1 VAHARTRRSRDG
13 YYDSREPAAPRSSA
27 TDMRKRNK
35 TQRFTRTR
43 TQRALGLAL
52 ICLALCAGSAVRAAV
67 FRCVDANGVNTY
79 ADRPC
84 VPNESEN
91 QGQSRAAASS
101 DSERQ
106 LNSAKTKKAARILD
120 LLRIAPSEPEIF
132 LLQRTVDDAAPD
144 LVQALDP
151 DNASWT
157 PANAKWHSVL
167 EFVKADLRRDVQTA
181 LRRSAS
187 EMSRVTVQQFAARAD
202 EADLDVVLAF
212 LGSGDGARYRALE
225 SEVRHI
231 VYDALDS
238 LLAQEPIPEERP
250 SEATLRRRK
259 ELLSLTLDYRIVKD
273 GGGPPR
279 SDLYAGSAAV
289 ADYSARHDG
298 LALDAL
304 IDEYEPYLPQF
315 HAFTDS
321 PTAKTLLRALEPAM
335 RTYRALSSVET
346 TNFAEMELDKYFARW
361 RAVYGP
367 PIKAIA
373 RTTVMVR
380 GRMVMISQTT
390 QIAFNAAGSPE
401 GMAIACEQREDNL
414 YQTAHRST
422 DNNAQ
427 TAALK
432 AIQNRCR
439 SEQRLPPL

>member
-1 VAHARTRRSRDG
+1 MQERNNNTGFTRARTRRV
-13 YYDSREPAAPRSSA
+13 
-27 TDMRKRNK
+27 
-35 TQRFTRTR
+35 
-43 TQRALGLAL
+43 LGAAL
-52 ICLALCAGSAVRAAV
+52 ICVALCAGSSVRAAV
-67 FRCVDANGVNTY
+67 FRCVDANGANTY

-84 VPNESEN
+84 APNKIEN
-91 QGQSRAAASS
+91 QGQAGAAASS
-101 DSERQ
+101 DSEPQ
-106 LNSAKTKKAARILD
+106 LNSAKSKKSARILD
-120 LLRIAPSEPEIF
+120 LLRIAPSEPETF

-151 DNASWT
+151 DNARWT
-157 PANAKWHSVL
+157 PANGKWHTVL

-187 EMSRVTVQQFAARAD
+187 DMSREAAQQFAARAD
-202 EADLDVVLAF
+202 EADMDAVLTF
-212 LGSGDGARYRALE
+212 LGSGDGARYLALE

-238 LLAQEPIPEERP
+238 LLAQEPVPEETP
-250 SEATLRRRK
+250 NAATIRRRQ

-273 GGGPPR
+273 GGGPPP
-279 SDLYAGSAAV
+279 SDLYAGSSTV
-289 ADYSARHDG
+289 ADYSVRHDG
-298 LALDAL
+298 LTLDAL

-321 PTAKTLLRALEPAM
+321 STTKKLIRALEPAV

-346 TNFAEMELDKYFARW
+346 TNFAERELDKYFPRW

-367 PIKAIA
+367 PINTIA
-373 RTTVMVR
+373 RTTVIIR
-380 GRMVMISQTT
+380 GRTVMISQTT
-390 QIAFNAAGSPE
+390 QMTINAAGSPE

-414 YQTAHRST
+414 YQNTHRSIR
-422 DNNAQ
+422 DNNTQ
-427 TAALK
+427 AASLK

>member
-1 VAHARTRRSRDG
+1 
-13 YYDSREPAAPRSSA
+13 
-27 TDMRKRNK
+27 MRKRNYN
-35 TQRFTRTR
+35 RAFTRS
-43 TQRALGLAL
+43 RARWVLSAAL
-52 ICLALCAGSAVRAAV
+52 VCLALCESSSVRAAV

-84 VPNESEN
+84 VPNESEK
-91 QGQSRAAASS
+91 QRQAHATASS
-101 DSERQ
+101 DSEPQ
-106 LNSAKTKKAARILD
+106 INSAKIKKAARILD
-120 LLRIAPSEPEIF
+120 LLRIAPSEPETF

-151 DNASWT
+151 DNAKWT

-187 EMSRVTVQQFAARAD
+187 EMSRVTAQQFAARAD
-202 EADLDVVLAF
+202 EADLDAELTF
-212 LGSGDGARYRALE
+212 LGSGDGARYLALDN
-225 SEVRHI
+225 EVRHI

-238 LLAQEPIPEERP
+238 LLAQEPIPDEMP
-250 SEATLRRRK
+250 SAATLRRRQ
-259 ELLSLTLDYRIVKD
+259 ELLSLTLDHRIVKD
-273 GGGPPR
+273 GGGPPP

-304 IDEYEPYLPQF
+304 IEEYEPYLPQF

-321 PTAKTLLRALEPAM
+321 PTAKKLLRALEPAM
-335 RTYRALSSVET
+335 RTYIARSSAET
-346 TNFAEMELDKYFARW
+346 TNFAEMELDKYFPRW

-367 PIKAIA
+367 PIKSTA
-373 RTTVMVR
+373 RTTVIVR
-380 GRMVMISQTT
+380 GRMVMISQTSQMT
-390 QIAFNAAGSPE
+390 INAAGSPE

-414 YQTAHRST
+414 YQNARRSAP

-427 TAALK
+427 AVALK

>member
-1 VAHARTRRSRDG
+1 
-13 YYDSREPAAPRSSA
+13 
-27 TDMRKRNK
+27 
-35 TQRFTRTR
+35 
-43 TQRALGLAL
+43 
-52 ICLALCAGSAVRAAV
+52 
-67 FRCVDANGVNTY
+67 VDANGANTY

-84 VPNESEN
+84 APSESEN
-91 QGQSRAAASS
+91 HGQARAAASS
-101 DSERQ
+101 DSEPQ

-120 LLRIAPSEPEIF
+120 LLRIAPSEPESF

-151 DNASWT
+151 DNARWT

-187 EMSRVTVQQFAARAD
+187 EMSRAAAQQFAARAD
-202 EADLDVVLAF
+202 EADLDAVLTF
-212 LGSGDGARYRALE
+212 LGSGDGARYLALE

-231 VYDALDS
+231 VYDARDS
-238 LLAQEPIPEERP
+238 LLAQEPIPDETP
-250 SEATLRRRK
+250 SAATLRRRQ

-273 GGGPPR
+273 GGGPPP

-304 IDEYEPYLPQF
+304 FDEYEAYLPQC

-321 PTAKTLLRALEPAM
+321 PTAKKLLRALEPAV
-335 RTYRALSSVET
+335 RTYMALSSAET
-346 TNFAEMELDKYFARW
+346 TNFAEMELDKYFPRW

-367 PIKAIA
+367 PIKSTG
-373 RTTVMVR
+373 RTTVMIR
-380 GRMVMISQTT
+380 GRTVMISQTT
-390 QIAFNAAGSPE
+390 QMTINAAGSPE

-414 YQTAHRST
+414 YQNAHRST
-422 DNNAQ
+422 PDNNTQ
-427 TAALK
+427 TAALR

>member
-1 VAHARTRRSRDG
+1 MHKRNNNPRFTRARTRRVL
-13 YYDSREPAAPRSSA
+13 SA
-27 TDMRKRNK
+27 
-35 TQRFTRTR
+35 
-43 TQRALGLAL
+43 AL
-52 ICLALCAGSAVRAAV
+52 ICLALCSGSSVRAAV
-67 FRCVDANGVNTY
+67 FRCVDAKGANTY

-84 VPNESEN
+84 EPNESEN
-91 QGQSRAAASS
+91 HGQAS
-101 DSERQ
+101 EPQ
-106 LNSAKTKKAARILD
+106 LNSAKTKKAARVLD
-120 LLRIAPSEPEIF
+120 LLRIAPSEPETF

-151 DNASWT
+151 DNAKWT

-187 EMSRVTVQQFAARAD
+187 EMSRVTAQQYAARAD
-202 EADLDVVLAF
+202 EADVDAVLTF
-212 LGSGDGARYRALE
+212 LGSGDGARYLAFE

-238 LLAQEPIPEERP
+238 LLAQESVPEETP
-250 SEATLRRRK
+250 SAATLRRRQ

-273 GGGPPR
+273 GGGPPP

-298 LALDAL
+298 LAIDAL

-321 PTAKTLLRALEPAM
+321 PTGKKLLRALEPAT

-346 TNFAEMELDKYFARW
+346 TNFAEMELGKYFSRW

-367 PIKAIA
+367 PIKSTA
-373 RTTVMVR
+373 RTTVVVR
-380 GRMVMISQTT
+380 GRLVMISQTT
-390 QIAFNAAGSPE
+390 QMTINAAGSPE

-414 YQTAHRST
+414 YQNAHRST
-422 DNNAQ
+422 PDNNTQ
-427 TAALK
+427 TAALR

>member
-1 VAHARTRRSRDG
+1 MRRRNNNPMFNRARTRRVSG
-13 YYDSREPAAPRSSA
+13 A
-27 TDMRKRNK
+27 
-35 TQRFTRTR
+35 
-43 TQRALGLAL
+43 AL
-52 ICLALCAGSAVRAAV
+52 ICFALCVGPSVRAAV
-67 FRCVDANGVNTY
+67 FRCVDSNGVNTY

-84 VPNESEN
+84 APNESEH
-91 QGQSRAAASS
+91 QRQARAAAS
-101 DSERQ
+101 DSEPQ
-106 LNSAKTKKAARILD
+106 LNTAKAKKAARMLE
-120 LLRIAPSEPEIF
+120 LLRIAPAEPETF

-187 EMSRVTVQQFAARAD
+187 EMSRVTTQQFAARAD
-202 EADLDVVLAF
+202 EADLDAALTF
-212 LGSGDGARYRALE
+212 LGSGDGARYVALE
-225 SEVRHI
+225 GEVRHI
-231 VYDALDS
+231 LYDALDS
-238 LLAQEPIPEERP
+238 LLAQEPIPEETP
-250 SEATLRRRK
+250 SAVTLRRRQD
-259 ELLSLTLDYRIVKD
+259 LLSLTLEYRIVKD
-273 GGGPPR
+273 GGGPLP
-279 SDLYAGSAAV
+279 SDLHAGSAAV

-335 RTYRALSSVET
+335 RTYRALSIAET
-346 TNFAEMELDKYFARW
+346 TNFAEMELDKYFPRW

-367 PIKAIA
+367 PIRSTA
-373 RTTVMVR
+373 RTSVTIR
-380 GRMVMISQTT
+380 GRIVMISQTT
-390 QIAFNAAGSPE
+390 QMTINAAGSPE

-414 YQTAHRST
+414 YQNTHRPT
-422 DNNAQ
+422 DSNAQ
-427 TAALK
+427 AAALK

>member
-1 VAHARTRRSRDG
+1 MRKRNNNPRFTRARTRR
-13 YYDSREPAAPRSSA
+13 
-27 TDMRKRNK
+27 
-35 TQRFTRTR
+35 
-43 TQRALGLAL
+43 ALGEAL
-52 ICLALCAGSAVRAAV
+52 ICLALCAGSSVRAAV

-84 VPNESEN
+84 APNESEH
-91 QGQSRAAASS
+91 QGQARAAASS
-101 DSERQ
+101 DSEPQ
-106 LNSAKTKKAARILD
+106 LNSTKTKKAARMLE
-120 LLRIAPSEPEIF
+120 LLRIAPAEPETF

-187 EMSRVTVQQFAARAD
+187 EMSRVIAQQFAARAD
-202 EADLDVVLAF
+202 EADLDAALTF
-212 LGSGDGARYRALE
+212 LGSGDGARYVALE

-231 VYDALDS
+231 LYDALES
-238 LLAQEPIPEERP
+238 LLAQEPIPEETP
-250 SEATLRRRK
+250 SAATLRRRQ
-259 ELLSLTLDYRIVKD
+259 ELLSLTLDHRIVKD
-273 GGGPPR
+273 GGGPLP

-304 IDEYEPYLPQF
+304 TDEYEPYLPQF
-315 HAFTDS
+315 HAFADS
-321 PTAKTLLRALEPAM
+321 PTAKTLLRALEPGM
-335 RTYRALSSVET
+335 RTYRALSSAET
-346 TNFAEMELDKYFARW
+346 TNFAEMELDKYFPRW

-367 PIKAIA
+367 PIKSTA
-373 RTTVMVR
+373 RTTVTIR
-380 GRMVMISQTT
+380 GRLVMISQTT
-390 QIAFNAAGSPE
+390 QMTINAAGSPE

-414 YQTAHRST
+414 YQSAHRPNP
-422 DNNAQ
+422 DNNTQA
-427 TAALK
+427 AALK

>member
-1 VAHARTRRSRDG
+1 
-13 YYDSREPAAPRSSA
+13 
-27 TDMRKRNK
+27 
-35 TQRFTRTR
+35 
-43 TQRALGLAL
+43 
-52 ICLALCAGSAVRAAV
+52 
-67 FRCVDANGVNTY
+67 VDANGVNTY

-84 VPNESEN
+84 VPDKSEN
-91 QGQSRAAASS
+91 QGQTRAAASS
-101 DSERQ
+101 DSEPQ
-106 LNSAKTKKAARILD
+106 LNGAKSKKAARILD
-120 LLRIAPSEPEIF
+120 LLRIAPSEPETF

-151 DNASWT
+151 DNARWT

-187 EMSRVTVQQFAARAD
+187 EMSRVTAQQYAARAD
-202 EADLDVVLAF
+202 EADLDAVLTF
-212 LGSGDGARYRALE
+212 LGSGDGARYLAFE

-238 LLAQEPIPEERP
+238 LLAQEPIPDQTP
-250 SEATLRRRK
+250 SAATLRRRQ
-259 ELLSLTLDYRIVKD
+259 ELLFLTLDYRIVKD
-273 GGGPPR
+273 GGGPPP
-279 SDLYAGSAAV
+279 SDINAGSAAV

-304 IDEYEPYLPQF
+304 VDEYEPYLPQF

-321 PTAKTLLRALEPAM
+321 TTAKKLLRALEPAM
-335 RTYRALSSVET
+335 RTYRALSSTET
-346 TNFAEMELDKYFARW
+346 TNFAEMEIDRYFPRW

-367 PIKAIA
+367 PIKSSA
-373 RTTVMVR
+373 RTTVIVR
-380 GRMVMISQTT
+380 GRMVMISGTT
-390 QIAFNAAGSPE
+390 QLTINAAGSPE

-414 YQTAHRST
+414 YQNTHRST
-422 DNNAQ
+422 ADNNTQA
-427 TAALK
+427 AALR

>member
-1 VAHARTRRSRDG
+1 M
-13 YYDSREPAAPRSSA
+13 
-27 TDMRKRNK
+27 DMCNRNNNP
-35 TQRFTRTR
+35 RFTRAR
-43 TQRALGLAL
+43 TQRVPGAAL
-52 ICLALCAGSAVRAAV
+52 ICLAICAGSSVRAAV
-67 FRCVDANGVNTY
+67 FQCVDANGVNTY
-79 ADRPC
+79 SDRPC
-84 VPNESEN
+84 APNESEN
-91 QGQSRAAASS
+91 LGQARAAASS
-101 DSERQ
+101 NPEPL
-106 LNSAKTKKAARILD
+106 LNSAKTKKAARVLD
-120 LLRIAPSEPEIF
+120 LLRIAPSEPEAF

-151 DNASWT
+151 DNVRWT

-167 EFVKADLRRDVQTA
+167 EFVKADLRRDAQTA

-187 EMSRVTVQQFAARAD
+187 EMSRVTAQQFAARAD
-202 EADLDVVLAF
+202 EADLDALLTF
-212 LGSGDGARYRALE
+212 LGSGDGARYLALD

-238 LLAQEPIPEERP
+238 LLAQEPIPDETP
-250 SEATLRRRK
+250 SAATLRRRQ
-259 ELLSLTLDYRIVKD
+259 ELLSLTLDNRIVED

-279 SDLYAGSAAV
+279 SGLYVGSAAV

-321 PTAKTLLRALEPAM
+321 PTAKKLLRALEPAM
-335 RTYRALSSVET
+335 RTYRALSSAET
-346 TNFAEMELDKYFARW
+346 TDFAAMELNKYFARW

-367 PIKAIA
+367 PIKSTA
-373 RTTVMVR
+373 RTTVVIR

-390 QIAFNAAGSPE
+390 QMTINAAGSPE
-401 GMAIACEQREDNL
+401 AMAIACEQREDNL
-414 YQTAHRST
+414 YQNAHRSSSDYNT
-422 DNNAQ
+422 QA
-427 TAALK
+427 AALK

>member
-1 VAHARTRRSRDG
+1 MTTESPGASIL
-13 YYDSREPAAPRSSA
+13 A

-35 TQRFTRTR
+35 NPRFTRLPGR
-43 TQRALGLAL
+43 RVLGVTL
-52 ICLALCAGSAVRAAV
+52 IYVALCVGHTARAAV
-67 FRCVDANGVNTY
+67 FRCVDANGVSTY

-84 VPNESEN
+84 QPNENED

-101 DSERQ
+101 DSEPQ
-106 LNSAKTKKAARILD
+106 LNKAKTKKAARILD
-120 LLRIAPSEPEIF
+120 LLRIAPSEPEAF

-151 DNASWT
+151 DNTRWT

-167 EFVKADLRRDVQTA
+167 EFVKADMRRDVQTA
-181 LRRSAS
+181 LRRSAN
-187 EMSRVTVQQFAARAD
+187 EMSRVTAQQFAARAD
-202 EADLDVVLAF
+202 EADLDAALTF
-212 LGSGDGARYRALE
+212 LGSGDGARYLALD

-238 LLAQEPIPEERP
+238 LLAQEPIPDDAP
-250 SEATLRRRK
+250 TEATLRRRQ
-259 ELLSLTLDYRIVKD
+259 ELLSLTLDYRILKD
-273 GGGPPR
+273 GGGPP
-279 SDLYAGSAAV
+279 SADLFAGSAAV

-321 PTAKTLLRALEPAM
+321 PATKKLLRALEPAV
-335 RTYRALSSVET
+335 RTYTALSSTET
-346 TNFAEMELDKYFARW
+346 TDFAEMELDKYFPRW

-367 PIKAIA
+367 PVKSTA
-373 RTTVMVR
+373 RTTVMIR

-390 QIAFNAAGSPE
+390 QMTINAAGSPE
-401 GMAIACEQREDNL
+401 GMAIACEQREENL
-414 YQTAHRST
+414 YQNSHRST
-422 DNNAQ
+422 SDNNTQA
-427 TAALK
+427 AALR

>member
-1 VAHARTRRSRDG
+1 MHKRNNNPRFTGAPTRRV
-13 YYDSREPAAPRSSA
+13 
-27 TDMRKRNK
+27 
-35 TQRFTRTR
+35 
-43 TQRALGLAL
+43 LGAAL
-52 ICLALCAGSAVRAAV
+52 ICLALCLGSSVRAAV
-67 FRCVDANGVNTY
+67 FRCVDAKGVSTY

-84 VPNESEN
+84 ASNESEQ
-91 QGQSRAAASS
+91 QGQARASAAS
-101 DSERQ
+101 DSEPQ
-106 LNSAKTKKAARILD
+106 LNSTKTKKAARILD
-120 LLRIAPSEPEIF
+120 LLRIAPSEPETF

-151 DNASWT
+151 DNARWT

-187 EMSRVTVQQFAARAD
+187 EMSRVAAQQFAARAD
-202 EADLDVVLAF
+202 EADLDAVLTF
-212 LGSGDGARYRALE
+212 LGSGDGARYLAFE

-238 LLAQEPIPEERP
+238 LLAQEPIPDETP
-250 SEATLRRRK
+250 SAATLRRRQ
-259 ELLSLTLDYRIVKD
+259 ELLSLTLDYRILKD
-273 GGGPPR
+273 GGGPPP

-321 PTAKTLLRALEPAM
+321 PTAKKLLRSLEPAM
-335 RTYRALSSVET
+335 RTYAALSSSET
-346 TNFAEMELDKYFARW
+346 TNFAEMELGKYFPRW

-367 PIKAIA
+367 PVKSTA
-373 RTTVMVR
+373 RTTVIVR
-380 GRMVMISQTT
+380 GRMVMISHTT
-390 QIAFNAAGSPE
+390 QMTINAAGSPE

-414 YQTAHRST
+414 YQNAHRST
-422 DNNAQ
+422 PDNNAQ
-427 TAALK
+427 AAALK
-432 AIQNRCR
+432 TIQNRCR
-439 SEQRLPPL
+439 SEQRLPAL

>member
-1 VAHARTRRSRDG
+1 
-13 YYDSREPAAPRSSA
+13 
-27 TDMRKRNK
+27 M
-35 TQRFTRTR
+35 
-43 TQRALGLAL
+43 LGAAL
-52 ICLALCAGSAVRAAV
+52 ICLALCAGSSVRAGV
-67 FRCVDANGVNTY
+67 FRCVDVNGLNTY

-84 VPNESEN
+84 APNESQN
-91 QGQSRAAASS
+91 PGQARAAASS
-101 DSERQ
+101 DSEPQ
-106 LNSAKTKKAARILD
+106 LNSAKIKKSLQILD
-120 LLRIAPSEPEIF
+120 LLRFAPSEPETF

-167 EFVKADLRRDVQTA
+167 EFVKADLRRDVQTE
-181 LRRSAS
+181 LRRSAG
-187 EMSRVTVQQFAARAD
+187 ELSRATAQQFAARAE
-202 EADLDVVLAF
+202 EADLDAVLTF
-212 LGSGDGARYRALE
+212 LVSGNGARYRALE

-238 LLAQEPIPEERP
+238 LLAQEPVPDETP
-250 SEATLRRRK
+250 SAATLRRRQ
-259 ELLSLTLDYRIVKD
+259 ELLSLTLDYHIVKD
-273 GGGPPR
+273 GGGPPP

-321 PTAKTLLRALEPAM
+321 PTAKKLFRALEPAM
-335 RTYRALSSVET
+335 RTYMALSSAET

-367 PIKAIA
+367 PTKSAVS
-373 RTTVMVR
+373 TTVMIR
-380 GRMVMISQTT
+380 GRMVTISQTT
-390 QIAFNAAGSPE
+390 QMAINAAGSPE

-414 YQTAHRST
+414 YQNAHRSSA

-427 TAALK
+427 AAALR

>member
-1 VAHARTRRSRDG
+1 MRKQNNYLTFIHARARRV
-13 YYDSREPAAPRSSA
+13 
-27 TDMRKRNK
+27 
-35 TQRFTRTR
+35 
-43 TQRALGLAL
+43 LGAAL
-52 ICLALCAGSAVRAAV
+52 ICLALCAGSYVRAAV

-79 ADRPC
+79 GDRPC
-84 VPNESEN
+84 VPDKNEN
-91 QGQSRAAASS
+91 QGQARVGASF
-101 DSERQ
+101 DLERQ
-106 LNSAKTKKAARILD
+106 LDSAKTKKAARILD
-120 LLRIAPSEPEIF
+120 LLRIAPSEPETF

-151 DNASWT
+151 DNARWT
-157 PANAKWHSVL
+157 PANSKWHSVL

-187 EMSRVTVQQFAARAD
+187 DMSRAAAQQFAARAD
-202 EADLDVVLAF
+202 EADLDAVLTF
-212 LGSGDGARYRALE
+212 LGSGDGARYLAFE

-238 LLAQEPIPEERP
+238 LLAQESIPDQTP
-250 SEATLRRRK
+250 SAATLRRRQ

-273 GGGPPR
+273 GGGPPL

-321 PTAKTLLRALEPAM
+321 PTAKKLFRALEPAM
-335 RTYRALSSVET
+335 RTYMALSSAET
-346 TNFAEMELDKYFARW
+346 ANFAEMELDKYFPRW

-367 PIKAIA
+367 PIKSTA
-373 RTTVMVR
+373 RTTVIIR
-380 GRMVMISQTT
+380 GRMVMISHTT
-390 QIAFNAAGSPE
+390 QMTSNAAGSPE

-414 YQTAHRST
+414 YQNAHRST
-422 DNNAQ
+422 PDNNTQA
-427 TAALK
+427 AALK

>member
-1 VAHARTRRSRDG
+1 MDMLKQNNNPRFTGTRTRRVLG
-13 YYDSREPAAPRSSA
+13 AA
-27 TDMRKRNK
+27 
-35 TQRFTRTR
+35 F
-43 TQRALGLAL
+43 
-52 ICLALCAGSAVRAAV
+52 ICLALSAGSSVRAAV
-67 FRCVDANGVNTY
+67 FRCVDSNGANTY
-79 ADRPC
+79 TDRPC
-84 VPNESEN
+84 APNESEN
-91 QGQSRAAASS
+91 QGQARAPAPSV
-101 DSERQ
+101 SELQ
-106 LNSAKTKKAARILD
+106 LNNAKTKKAARILD
-120 LLRIAPSEPEIF
+120 LLRIAPSEPETF
-132 LLQRTVDDAAPD
+132 LLQRTIDEAAPD

-151 DNASWT
+151 DNAKWT
-157 PANAKWHSVL
+157 PANGKWHSVL

-187 EMSRVTVQQFAARAD
+187 EMSRVTAQQFADRAD
-202 EADLDVVLAF
+202 EADLDAMLKF
-212 LGSGDGARYRALE
+212 LGSGDGPHYIALE

-238 LLAQEPIPEERP
+238 LLAQESVPEEIP
-250 SEATLRRRK
+250 NAATLRRRQ

-273 GGGPPR
+273 GGGPPP

-321 PTAKTLLRALEPAM
+321 ATTKKLLRALEPAM
-335 RTYRALSSVET
+335 RTYRALSSTET
-346 TNFAEMELDKYFARW
+346 TNFAEMELDKYFPRW

-367 PIKAIA
+367 PIKSTI
-373 RTTVMVR
+373 RTSVMIR

-390 QIAFNAAGSPE
+390 QMTINAAGSPE

-414 YQTAHRST
+414 YQNTHRST
-422 DNNAQ
+422 PDNNTRA
-427 TAALK
+427 AALK

>member
-1 VAHARTRRSRDG
+1 
-13 YYDSREPAAPRSSA
+13 
-27 TDMRKRNK
+27 MRKRNNNP
-35 TQRFTRTR
+35 RSARTRTR
-43 TQRALGLAL
+43 RVSGTAL
-52 ICLALCAGSAVRAAV
+52 IYLALCAGSTVHAAV

-84 VPNESEN
+84 PPNKSEN
-91 QGQSRAAASS
+91 QAQAHAAASS
-101 DSERQ
+101 DSELQ

-120 LLRIAPSEPEIF
+120 LLRIAPSEPETF

-151 DNASWT
+151 DNARWT

-187 EMSRVTVQQFAARAD
+187 EISRATAQQFAGRAD
-202 EADLDVVLAF
+202 EADLDAVLAF
-212 LGSGDGARYRALE
+212 LGSGDGARYLALD

-238 LLAQEPIPEERP
+238 LLAQEPIPDETP
-250 SEATLRRRK
+250 SAATLRRRQ

-273 GGGPPR
+273 GGGPPP
-279 SDLYAGSAAV
+279 SDLFAGSAAV

-304 IDEYEPYLPQF
+304 FDEYEPYLPQF
-315 HAFTDS
+315 RAFTDS
-321 PTAKTLLRALEPAM
+321 PTAKKLLRALEPAM
-335 RTYRALSSVET
+335 RSYMALSSAET
-346 TNFAEMELDKYFARW
+346 TNFAEMELDKYFPRW

-367 PIKAIA
+367 PIKSTA
-373 RTTVMVR
+373 RTTVTIR

-390 QIAFNAAGSPE
+390 QMTINAAGSPE

-414 YQTAHRST
+414 YQNAHHST
-422 DNNAQ
+422 PDNNTQA
-427 TAALK
+427 AALK

>member
-1 VAHARTRRSRDG
+1 
-13 YYDSREPAAPRSSA
+13 
-27 TDMRKRNK
+27 MRKQNNNP
-35 TQRFTRTR
+35 TFTRAR
-43 TQRALGLAL
+43 ARRALGTAL
-52 ICLALCAGSAVRAAV
+52 ICLALCAGSSVRAAV

-84 VPNESEN
+84 MPNESKN
-91 QGQSRAAASS
+91 QGPARAAVSS
-101 DSERQ
+101 DSEPQ
-106 LNSAKTKKAARILD
+106 LNSAKIKKAARILD
-120 LLRIAPSEPEIF
+120 LLRIAPSEPETF

-151 DNASWT
+151 DNARWT

-187 EMSRVTVQQFAARAD
+187 EMSRVTAQQYAARAD
-202 EADLDVVLAF
+202 EADLDAVLTF
-212 LGSGDGARYRALE
+212 LGSGDGARYLAFE

-238 LLAQEPIPEERP
+238 LLAQEPIPDETP
-250 SEATLRRRK
+250 SAATLRRRQ

-273 GGGPPR
+273 GGGPPP

-321 PTAKTLLRALEPAM
+321 PTAKKLLRALEPAM
-335 RTYRALSSVET
+335 RTYRALSSAET
-346 TNFAEMELDKYFARW
+346 TNFAEMEIDKYFPRW

-367 PIKAIA
+367 PIKSTA
-373 RTTVMVR
+373 RTTVIIR

-390 QIAFNAAGSPE
+390 QMTINAAGSPE

-414 YQTAHRST
+414 YQNTHRST
-422 DNNAQ
+422 PDNNAQ
-427 TAALK
+427 VAALK

>member
-1 VAHARTRRSRDG
+1 MRKRNNNPGFTRARTRRV
-13 YYDSREPAAPRSSA
+13 
-27 TDMRKRNK
+27 
-35 TQRFTRTR
+35 
-43 TQRALGLAL
+43 LGAAL
-52 ICLALCAGSAVRAAV
+52 ICLTLCAGSSVRAAV
-67 FRCVDANGVNTY
+67 FRCVDSSGANTY

-84 VPNESEN
+84 APNESDS
-91 QGQSRAAASS
+91 QRQARATASS
-101 DSERQ
+101 DSEPQ

-120 LLRIAPSEPEIF
+120 LLRIAPSEPETF

-151 DNASWT
+151 DNARWT

-187 EMSRVTVQQFAARAD
+187 EMSRAATQQFAVRAD
-202 EADLDVVLAF
+202 EADLDAVLAF
-212 LGSGDGARYRALE
+212 LGSGDGARYLVFE

-238 LLAQEPIPEERP
+238 LLAQEPIPDQTP
-250 SEATLRRRK
+250 SAATLRRRQ
-259 ELLSLTLDYRIVKD
+259 ELLSLTLDYRIAKD
-273 GGGPPR
+273 GGGPQP

-289 ADYSARHDG
+289 SDYSAQHDG

-304 IDEYEPYLPQF
+304 IEEYEPYLPQF

-321 PTAKTLLRALEPAM
+321 PTAKNLLRALEPAM
-335 RTYRALSSVET
+335 RTYRALSSAET
-346 TNFAEMELDKYFARW
+346 TNFAEMELDRYFPRW

-367 PIKAIA
+367 PIKSTV
-373 RTTVMVR
+373 RTTVIIR
-380 GRMVMISQTT
+380 GRLVAISHTT
-390 QIAFNAAGSPE
+390 QMTINAAGSPE

-414 YQTAHRST
+414 YQNAHRST
-422 DNNAQ
+422 PDNNTQA
-427 TAALK
+427 AALK